1 MKINEFLAKCVAYNL
16 ALSGPGI
23 KSVPLTEWIKANP
36 GKNFSSHFSHHN
48 NLDFILYAIR
58 REGWIVY
65 CYALIDQ
72 RNAIRVNISSSNTG
86 SRTDRLW
93 TIRFTSVGD
102 TFTVSVLYK
111 AEICV
116 TDDFDT
122 MIQAIIKHCEKL
134 ETHHKKLLDDKAK
147 KDGNIPHMILQEL
160 RDLVVKL
167 GRTHTLDVEYD
178 PKSSSPY
185 MRITNVRNGKLRSQY
200 FETTILFKGLEAT
213 IKVRDSAVTMIEE
226 VVNLADR
233 GVDPEGFK
241 KIIRLLSETL
251 PALRKEYDNKVSKIK
266 LSDLFKEGA

>member
-1 MKINEFLAKCVAYNL
+1 MKINEFLAKCVALYYNY
-16 ALSGPGI
+16 AI
-23 KSVPLTEWIKANP
+23 KKSVPLIEWIKANP

-48 NLDFILYAIR
+48 NLDFIANAIR

-65 CYALIDQ
+65 CYTLIDQ

-86 SRTDRLW
+86 SRTNRLW

-102 TFTVSVLYK
+102 TFTVSVLYNK

-160 RDLVVKL
+160 RDLVVKF
-167 GRTHTLDVEYD
+167 GRTLDVEYD

-185 MRITNVRNGKLRSQY
+185 MRITNVRNGELRSQY

-266 LSDLFKEGA
+266 LSDLFKEGV